1 MVSDILD
8 ILRALFWGVLFRQR
22 HLLQFVRT
30 YRGAKN
36 LDFFDDSYYR
46 SQFAKDLPNWVDSL
60 AHCLSQNTTSFSSPH
75 LLFDANYYLAQ
86 NPEILNSG
94 INPLTHFVLEG
105 VGNNQSPHP
114 LIDSVFYA
122 RTHPDVLI
130 DLNQSP
136 LRHFFYYGFKEKR
149 QTHALVNFKYY
160 LAHNPDVAESGV
172 NPLVH
177 FLDEGAYQGRNP
189 HRLFDCEY
197 YLGFNPEVAQ
207 AGVNPLVHFLKL
219 GIFEG
224 RSPFDIYSEWI
235 ELHEKRGD
243 INDVD
248 RLLQQSK
255 SKPLVSIIMPV
266 FNTSVQWLKKAI
278 DSVLI
283 QTYPHWELCIADDG
297 STSTSVRP
305 ILEAYEKLD
314 SRINVVYRS
323 EPGHISAASNS
334 ALEVASGEFIGLLDH
349 DDELHQ
355 NALLE
360 VALTIDKN
368 QGVDLIYSDE
378 DKITPSG
385 VRFDPFFKPDWAPE
399 RLLSQMYCG
408 HLGIY
413 RTSIVRK
420 IGGFR
425 QGYHGSQD
433 YDLCLRFTERSQR
446 ICHIPKI
453 LYHWRALEKSTALNS
468 ESKSYAYE
476 AGVSALQDALDR
488 RGEGARVY
496 PVSRRKY
503 PGRYRVRYPLENEPR
518 VSIIFVDTCGENKL
532 DTLSDSMLEFAAKT
546 NYDNLEFVIS
556 LSTEEYKKWA
566 QNKKTLKSVEKLDFT
581 VIASEQNQFSKSVN
595 SAVSAATGAFIAII
609 NPDLKICSSRWVQI
623 MVSRL
628 QQPGVSAVGPKILNH
643 DKSLYSAGLILRRDA
658 PPMHSH
664 IAHPKRSMGY
674 FGQLVVA
681 CNCSAL
687 SIDFLVTSRLL
698 FKEVGR
704 LDEELSSPY
713 TETDFCLRLSEKGYR
728 HVFEPDVIARFRSS
742 RPVEKKISSDNQSLR
757 IMQKRWASIMTNDPL
772 YSPNLNQSS
781 GGYRMSNFPK
791 GVLPFSEE

>member
-8 ILRALFWGVLFRQR
+8 ILRALFWGALFRQR
-22 HLLQFVRT
+22 HLLQFIRA

-36 LDFFDDSYYR
+36 LNFFDDSYYR
-46 SQFAKDLPNWVDSL
+46 SQLAKDLPSWVDSL
-60 AHCLSQNTTSFSSPH
+60 AHCLSQDTTSFSSPH

-114 LIDSVFYA
+114 LIDSAFYA

-130 DLNQSP
+130 DLNRSP

-149 QTHALVNFKYY
+149 QTHTLVNFKYY

-172 NPLVH
+172 NPLIH
-177 FLDEGAYQGRNP
+177 FLDQGAYAGRKP

-197 YLGFNPEVAQ
+197 YLAHNPDVAES
-207 AGVNPLVHFLKL
+207 GVNPLIHFLDQ
-219 GIFEG
+219 GACEG

-243 INDVD
+243 VNDVD

-266 FNTSVQWLKKAI
+266 FNTSIQWLKKAI

-323 EPGHISAASNS
+323 ESGHISAASNS

-368 QGVDLIYSDE
+368 QGVDLVYSDE
-378 DKITPSG
+378 DKIMPSG

-433 YDLCLRFTERSQR
+433 YDLCLRFTEHSQR

-496 PVSRRKY
+496 PVSRKKY

-518 VSIIFVDTCGENKL
+518 VSIIFVDTRGENKL
-532 DTLSDSMLEFAAKT
+532 DTLSDVMLEFAAKT

-556 LSTEEYKKWA
+556 LPAAEYKKWA
-566 QNKKTLKSVEKLDFT
+566 HNQKALKSNKKLDFT
-581 VIASEQNQFSKSVN
+581 VIASEKNQFSKSVN
-595 SAVSAATGAFIAII
+595 AAVSAATGAFIAII
-609 NPDLKICSSRWVQI
+609 NPDLKICSSQWVQI

-628 QQPGVSAVGPKILNH
+628 QQPGVSVVGPKILNH
-643 DKSLYSAGLILRRDA
+643 DKSIYSAGLVLRRDA

-687 SIDFLVTSRLL
+687 SIDFLVTSRNL

-742 RPVEKKISSDNQSLR
+742 RPVEKKISSDNQSLH

-772 YSPNLNQSS
+772 YSPNLIQSS